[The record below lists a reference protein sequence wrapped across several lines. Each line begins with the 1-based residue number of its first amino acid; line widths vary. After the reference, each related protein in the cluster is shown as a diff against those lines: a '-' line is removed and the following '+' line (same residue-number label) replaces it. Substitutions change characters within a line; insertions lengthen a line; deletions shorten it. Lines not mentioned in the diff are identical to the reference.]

1 MEKRPVNKLL
11 DFIIGTLGL
20 LGLLI
25 QAIRNG
31 DNHISWWSFFLGW
44 FAAGAAIIVIV
55 VSCVLAFTAAVDE
68 GLEETSTPKTPLEST
83 PRPAITITAE
93 QLSREFE
100 ANEVRANA
108 QYEGQWVRV
117 TGTVE
122 SIEEDIFE
130 DEMLKLEGGLW
141 GVSCDY
147 NDETDS
153 AKAQRLNIGDRVT
166 VLGQIDD
173 YLLGVSIKHCEI
185 LP

>member
-1 MEKRPVNKLL
+1 MEKRPASKLL

-20 LGLLI
+20 IGLLI
-25 QAIRNG
+25 QVIRNR

-44 FAAGAAIIVIV
+44 FATGAVIIIIV
-55 VSCVLAFTAAVDE
+55 VSCVVAFTAALDDA
-68 GLEETSTPKTPLEST
+68 LNETPTPTTNPLEPT
-83 PRPAITITAE
+83 PRPISVTAE
-93 QLSREFE
+93 QLSQEFE

-108 QYEGQWVRV
+108 QYEGQWIRV
-117 TGTVE
+117 TGTVA
-122 SIEEDIFE
+122 SIEEDLFE
-130 DEMLKLEGGLW
+130 DEMLNLEGGLW

-153 AKAQRLNIGDRVT
+153 AKAQRLNVGDRVT
-166 VLGQIDD
+166 VFGQVDD